1 MGGLPLGGVRRGE
14 RDRRAAR
21 GVAPR
26 GRQVDCHLP
35 WISEFLGTFLGAAA
49 AIQLHFASALF
60 VVVTKN
66 WQGQR
71 FFLPLL
77 ALHPGC
83 IVVVTHVL
91 SSLSSMLYNC
101 CYLRQR
107 LSSFLLKFLRSGQ
120 KKSLQRKYCLYFG
133 CLVILLK

>member
-1 MGGLPLGGVRRGE
+1 MIPRGQEHIVGGLPLGGVRRGE

-26 GRQVDCHLP
+26 GRQVDCHLGD
-35 WISEFLGTFLGAAA
+35 FGDLGDFWGAAA
-49 AIQLHFASALF
+49 AIQLHFASALI

-66 WQGQR
+66 WQGHKC
-71 FFLPLL
+71 FLPLL

-91 SSLSSMLYNC
+91 SSLSHRLFNC
-101 CYLRQR
+101 CRP
-107 LSSFLLKFLRSGQ
+107 
-120 KKSLQRKYCLYFG
+120 CLIFV
-133 CLVILLK
+133 VIHVV